1 MSFAEHASLPRT
13 RSFRRVGTPRLWWIA
28 VGTAIAANLGM
39 VVVLARISRLHPP
52 AADPPLA
59 VRTLRQLDQ
68 PEPPPPPP
76 ERPREA
82 DETAIAEAVPISLPS
97 LDLAAAPSGSDLSL
111 PALGQPDLALTL
123 PLAIPAFA
131 AVGPPA
137 EGPPTAAVSGSSG
150 PPAFDTAAQ
159 REGAFDLDRYYPR
172 SARMRGIT
180 GTSRIRIAISAEGRV
195 TAVEVLESSPA
206 GVFEQAAQRLAHG
219 LRFRPATAAGTPVP
233 SVQDTTITWTMK

>member
-1 MSFAEHASLPRT
+1 MSFAEHASLPRS

-39 VVVLARISRLHPP
+39 VVVLARISRLHP
-52 AADPPLA
+52 AAAEPPLA

-76 ERPREA
+76 ERPRES
-82 DETAIAEAVPISLPS
+82 DETEVAEAVPISLPS
-97 LDLAAAPSGSDLSL
+97 LDLATAPSGSDLTL
-111 PALGQPDLALTL
+111 PAVGQSDLSLAL
-123 PLAIPAFA
+123 PLAVPAFTA
-131 AVGPPA
+131 AGPPA
-137 EGPPTAAVSGSSG
+137 DGPPSAATGPSG
-150 PPAFDTAAQ
+150 PPAFDTPAQ

-180 GTSRIRIAISAEGRV
+180 GTSRVRIAISAEGRV

-206 GVFEQAAQRLAHG
+206 GVFEQAAERLAHG
-219 LRFRPATAAGTPVP
+219 LRFRPATAAGAPVP
-233 SVQDTTITWTMK
+233 SVQDTTITWMMK